1 LVLLKNMFLW
11 FLNSRHICQLFCF
24 GIHCLQMKA
33 LKDLGLDVTKGT
45 VTTDSDVTQTK
56 FHIMRLWVLATLCLL
71 YFCIQN
77 LVVCVYDSMYRKL
90 KSTHCS
96 CTYVTILTF
105 WMHQFL

>member
-1 LVLLKNMFLW
+1 MIDQESDRDSTIVQLSFGDRLGALLDT
-11 FLNSRHICQLFCF
+11 
-24 GIHCLQMKA
+24 MKA

-105 WMHQFL
+105 